1 MPDLPV
7 IRDAILA
14 DAAELATFAAG
25 VFRETYAA
33 TTRPTD
39 LDQHVARWLAPDAQA
54 RDIADPA
61 MRTLL
66 VTLGGSLAGYAQ
78 LRRARAPACVSGAD
92 GLQRPA
98 LEIMRFYIAPAWH
111 GRGLAQRLMDACLEI
126 GRATASVVWL
136 GVYTRNPRA
145 VRFYIKSGFRTVG
158 TQAFVLGSDSQED
171 LVMRWEGGAAPSST
185 SPGEAASRDLRGAPR

>member
-1 MPDLPV
+1 LADDSV
-7 IRDAILA
+7 IRDAVLA
-14 DAAELATFAAG
+14 DAAELAMFAAT

-33 TTRPTD
+33 TTRPAD

-61 MRTLL
+61 IRTLL
-66 VTLGGSLAGYAQ
+66 LTLAGSLAGYAQ
-78 LRRARAPACVSGAD
+78 LRRAPGPACVSGAD
-92 GLQRPA
+92 GLERPA

-111 GRGLAQRLMDACLEI
+111 GRGLAQRLMDACLEA

-158 TQAFVLGSDSQED
+158 TQTFVLGSDSQED
-171 LVMRWEGGAAPSST
+171 LVMRWEGDPAPAST
-185 SPGEAASRDLRGAPR
+185 SPGEARSADRRGGPR